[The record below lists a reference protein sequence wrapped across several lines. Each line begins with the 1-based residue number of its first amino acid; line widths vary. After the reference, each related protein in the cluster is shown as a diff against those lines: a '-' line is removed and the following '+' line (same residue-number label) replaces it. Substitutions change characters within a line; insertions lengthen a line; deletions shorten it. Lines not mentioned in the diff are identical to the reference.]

1 MFTIPELT
9 ANALGSYLAERM
21 LVRRGTADGAVND
34 RVESAGRLALDCIGN
49 SDAL

>member
-21 LVRRGTADGAVND
+21 RLRFGSTDGALIERVEFGCQTCD
-34 RVESAGRLALDCIGN
+34 RVHRQQ
-49 SDAL
+49 